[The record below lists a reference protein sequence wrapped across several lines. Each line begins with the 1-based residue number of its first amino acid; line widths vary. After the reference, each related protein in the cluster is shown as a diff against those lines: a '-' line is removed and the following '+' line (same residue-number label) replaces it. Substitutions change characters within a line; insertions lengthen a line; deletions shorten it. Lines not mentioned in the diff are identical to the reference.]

1 MSEPLS
7 RRRFLQLSGAAA
19 LGATALAACGS
30 GGGAGGDQITYW
42 GAFQTKDLEKYF
54 KENFIDAYN
63 KAATGADA
71 LKVNMTVKQ
80 IETIDRLTQTAV
92 ASGSGPDLIA
102 TFGPAQTLNYVG
114 NGNLLPLDPY
124 VAQYGWQ
131 DAFLPWALDAGRVD
145 GKLYSLPANLETM
158 AVFYNP
164 ATFAQHGWK
173 PPTTLAEFEALCQDA
188 KGKGMVPVGAGNAEW
203 KPATEWDVTWV
214 WNTFAGPT
222 ALYEALTGERR
233 WTDPVFV
240 DAINLLKGWFDKG
253 WFGGSTDRY
262 FTNKNSTVY
271 SQLAGGGAALVFN
284 GSWAFA
290 EIGPYFGEA
299 AGNDATWDFAPL
311 PSLGSGVPAGVQ
323 PLSVGAAYSIN
334 KDCAQPARAADVL
347 NYFVTDPARQLGTL
361 AATGLPP
368 APVKVAEKDFPAS
381 TDPRVRRQYLA
392 LSSGA
397 NIGYT
402 TWTFWPPKSDTY
414 IYEQMEKVL
423 VGQLSPQDYCAGL
436 DKVFQEELKAGQRP
450 PVPAPTG
457 A

>member
-1 MSEPLS
+1 M
-7 RRRFLQLSGAAA
+7 
-19 LGATALAACGS
+19 
-30 GGGAGGDQITYW
+30 
-42 GAFQTKDLEKYF
+42 
-54 KENFIDAYN
+54 DAYN

-311 PSLGSGVPAGVQ
+311 PSLGSGVPAGCSRCRSAPPTPSTRTAPSPRGPRTCSTTSSPTRPANWGRWPRPACRPPPSRWRRRTSRVHRPPCQ
-323 PLSVGAAYSIN
+323 APVPGA
-334 KDCAQPARAADVL
+334 
-347 NYFVTDPARQLGTL
+347 QLGREHRLHDLDLL
-361 AATGLPP
+361 A
-368 APVKVAEKDFPAS
+368 
-381 TDPRVRRQYLA
+381 
-392 LSSGA
+392 
-397 NIGYT
+397 
-402 TWTFWPPKSDTY
+402 PKSDTY